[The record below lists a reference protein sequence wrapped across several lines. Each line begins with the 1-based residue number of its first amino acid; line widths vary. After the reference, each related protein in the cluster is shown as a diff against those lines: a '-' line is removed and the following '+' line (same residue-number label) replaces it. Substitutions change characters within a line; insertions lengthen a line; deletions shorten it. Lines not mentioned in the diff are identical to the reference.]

1 MKKKKIDIDYD
12 KEEYEESVRIGKIWK
27 DKNLSNKDP
36 AKLAFR
42 EHQILSQRVFD
53 EGHVIEAVII
63 LHGLIELELN
73 KLWFVYVICKN
84 PKILETV
91 DQPKEKSYSDLTSL
105 CEELG
110 LLDDDGSDVIE
121 NLKEFNK
128 LRNSL
133 SHNFYGVKQKT
144 IKKTEIKKKF
154 ERGLNASG
162 IIPLL
167 ELRFLQQES
176 KKNPF
181 AKTFLDVS
189 RRDKT

>member
-1 MKKKKIDIDYD
+1 MEKKKIDIDYD

-181 AKTFLDVS
+181 AKTFLDELT
-189 RRDKT
+189 K